1 MLREPEHPSEG
12 DPVKHYTVVCRDKFK
27 EWIKTLHLYVK
38 K

>member
-12 DPVKHYTVVCRDKFK
+12 DPVKHYTVVCRDQFK